1 MLCCI
6 NININLLKLEQSPH
20 LVDGRVGVDL
30 ADVSP
35 VVLLDHVRNDE
46 VEVAGFLEMLMIIL
60 PGLFVYLFCKTMS
73 ELS

>member
-6 NININLLKLEQSPH
+6 NININILKLEQSPH

-35 VVLLDHVRNDE
+35 VVLLAHIRNDQ
-46 VEVAGFLEMLMIIL
+46 VEVARLLEMFFMKTFIF
-60 PGLFVYLFCKTMS
+60 PGFGLFIL
-73 ELS
+73 

>member
-46 VEVAGFLEMLMIIL
+46 VEVAGFLEMLMIYPWL
-60 PGLFVYLFCKTMS
+60 CLFIYFVRQC
-73 ELS
+73 LS